1 MYVFKD
7 IVIVAADILELL
19 PVVRIRVFRKG
30 VVKHG
35 TFGLVRLRRVFCF
48 GFRDGG
54 GGGFLDFSRYKRQNT
69 LIASISVTVSHL

>member
-19 PVVRIRVFRKG
+19 PVVRVRVFWKG
-30 VVKHG
+30 VVKYG
-35 TFGLVRLRRVFCF
+35 TFGLVRFRRVFCF

-54 GGGFLDFSRYKRQNT
+54 DFWIFSRYKRQNT

>member
-7 IVIVAADILELL
+7 IVVVAADILELL
-19 PVVRIRVFRKG
+19 PVVRIRAFRKG

-35 TFGLVRLRRVFCF
+35 TFGLVRFRRGFRF

-54 GGGFLDFSRYKRQNT
+54 GGGFLDFFK
-69 LIASISVTVSHL
+69 I

>member
-35 TFGLVRLRRVFCF
+35 AFGLVRFCRVFWF
-48 GFRDGG
+48 GFRDGW
-54 GGGFLDFSRYKRQNT
+54 GGGFLDFFK
-69 LIASISVTVSHL
+69 I

>member
-19 PVVRIRVFRKG
+19 PVVRIRAFRKG

-35 TFGLVRLRRVFCF
+35 TFGLVRFRRVFGF